1 MWSALAAVALAWS
14 VSDAALPLESR
25 ALNGPPFVIADTP
38 FVNFDIYDVR
48 DQSRAPEL
56 PVSEETPRTIFRI
69 KKHLGIGGGYDQ
81 KVVHGSIGLYI
92 TVAEMGRWNLGM
104 TSPGI
109 GLSRYP
115 MKDRYRG
122 SYAKTEMTL
131 LISLASVHYRG
142 GYIQSL
148 RKNWY
153 LNFEQVFDSRSNMG
167 GSQVGISF
175 ATP

>member
-1 MWSALAAVALAWS
+1 MWSTLAALALAGS
-14 VSDAALPLESR
+14 VSVAASPLESR

-48 DQSRAPEL
+48 EEARVPEV
-56 PVSEETPRTIFRI
+56 PADEETPHTVFRI

-81 KVVHGSIGLYI
+81 KVVHGSVGLYI
-92 TVAEMGRWNLGM
+92 TVAEMGRWNFGI

-115 MKDRYRG
+115 RHDRTRG
-122 SYAKTEMTL
+122 SVTKTEMTL

-142 GYIQSL
+142 GYIASL
-148 RKNWY
+148 HKNWY
-153 LNFEQVFDSRSNMG
+153 LNFEQVFDSRSNIG